1 VETWLARFTTLSAW
15 RTEPDLWVLSSFIL
29 YLFGAQIAVRT
40 AMFPPQH
47 DSSHGAR
54 ALVWWAIRLAYLIGI
69 PYAAL
74 LVGALSPKRMGL
86 SGLDWVRT
94 LGMGMPLA
102 MAAWLAILIGWR
114 RGTGARNRVPPSGSH
129 HRLPAGWPSAIVEAA
144 AQQWHWAFYRSAA
157 IRWWGLYWG
166 TWAGVLLLLI
176 EWCGHPFTWQALRH
190 PGRIGPILL
199 RLLVAVVTA
208 SLYLVVPNWWLG
220 WGFHALVLLGTG
232 VHTSPAPGPQ
242 MLGAEGVKGG

>member
-1 VETWLARFTTLSAW
+1 METWPARLTTLSAW
-15 RTEPDLWVLSSFIL
+15 RTEPDLWVLSSLIL
-29 YLFGAQIAVRT
+29 YLFGSQIAART
-40 AMFPPQH
+40 AMFSSQQ
-47 DSSHGAR
+47 DSSRGVGAL
-54 ALVWWAIRLAYLIGI
+54 AWWTIRLAYLIGI
-69 PYAAL
+69 PYVAL
-74 LVGALSPKRMGL
+74 LVGALSPRWMGL

-94 LGMGMPLA
+94 LGLGMPLVIV
-102 MAAWLAILIGWR
+102 AWLAILIGWR
-114 RGTGARNRVPPSGSH
+114 RGLGARSRVPSPVPR

-190 PGRIGPILL
+190 PDRIGPILL
-199 RLLVAVVTA
+199 RLLMAVVTA

-220 WGFHALVLLGTG
+220 WGFHALVLLGTQAHG
-232 VHTSPAPGPQ
+232 SPAPGPQ
-242 MLGAEGVKGG
+242 MLKAGDVTDG